1 MATKE
6 NQIQYWKEN
15 LRYIVILL
23 SIWFAVSYLFGIIL
37 ADALDNFRVAGF
49 PLGFWFANQGSEVI
63 FVILI
68 AVYVKLMNNLD
79 YKYDVHEHETAPAV
93 RKKGVPSGA

>member
-6 NQIQYWKEN
+6 NQKAYWSEN

-23 SIWFAVSYLFGIIL
+23 SIWFTVSYLFGIVF
-37 ADALDNFRVAGF
+37 ADALDNIHIAGF

-68 AVYVKLMNNLD
+68 AVYVKLMNHLD
-79 YKYDVHEHETAPAV
+79 IKFDVHE
-93 RKKGVPSGA
+93 K